1 MASNKK
7 SKLAKQQA
15 ATKAR
20 RESKQQGTTG
30 AKATTK
36 VAKPTKAEQRK
47 QSQNTMI
54 KVAAVVFAAILGFSM
69 MLPSCSSIFA
79 GRVPEQAPAEQP
91 QSEEATTDEATQ
103 DATTDEATQD
113 AGEEPAEELTG
124 IALADSHYQPLVD
137 DLKAN
142 LEANPS
148 DLASILNLGNYYM
161 DWGIEAASSARTD
174 EETLYVYGLFDEAIA
189 YFDRY
194 LEIND
199 SKDIRS
205 RRALCM
211 YYSGDTQEGIASLE
225 EFTAEV
231 SDYAPAWI
239 YLGVMYEA
247 SGRGDDALAAYLKAT
262 ETDPDDL
269 YGTRSYAT
277 ERIAALN
284 GTADSGEADASSA
297 APTGQSLQDVLS
309 GASGTGY

>member
-20 RESKQQGTTG
+20 RESKQQGTG
-30 AKATTK
+30 AAKTAPK

-47 QSQNTMI
+47 QSQSTMV
-54 KVAAVVFAAILGFSM
+54 KVAAVIFAAILGFSM

-79 GRVPEQAPAEQP
+79 GRVAEDGPIEQP
-91 QSEEATTDEATQ
+91 QPE
-103 DATTDEATQD
+103 DATTDEATED
-113 AGEEPAEELTG
+113 AETEDATTEEPAEELTG

-137 DLKAN
+137 ELKAN

-161 DWGIEAASSARTD
+161 DWALEASSSAYTD
-174 EETLYVYGLFDEAIA
+174 EETLYVYSLYDEAVA

-199 SKDIRS
+199 SKDVRS

-211 YYSGDTQEGIASLE
+211 YYAGDTQEAIAALE

-231 SDYAPAWI
+231 TDYAPSWL

-247 SGRGDDALAAYLKAT
+247 TGRGDDALAAYLKAT

-269 YGTRSYAT
+269 YGMRSYAT
-277 ERIAALN
+277 ERIAALS
-284 GTADSGEADASSA
+284 GTADSSETDASSA
-297 APTGQSLQDVLS
+297 APSGQSLQDVLS

>member
-20 RESKQQGTTG
+20 RESKQQGTG
-30 AKATTK
+30 AAKTAPK

-47 QSQNTMI
+47 QSQSTMV
-54 KVAAVVFAAILGFSM
+54 KVAAVIFAAILGFSM

-79 GRVPEQAPAEQP
+79 GRVAEDGPIEQP
-91 QSEEATTDEATQ
+91 QPE
-103 DATTDEATQD
+103 DATTDEATED
-113 AGEEPAEELTG
+113 AATEDATTEEPAEELTG

-137 DLKAN
+137 ELKAN

-161 DWGIEAASSARTD
+161 DWALEASSSAYTD
-174 EETLYVYGLFDEAIA
+174 EETLYVSDLYDEAIA

-211 YYSGDTQEGIASLE
+211 YYAGDTQEAIAALE

-231 SDYAPAWI
+231 TDYAPSWL

-247 SGRGDDALAAYLKAT
+247 TGRGDDALAAYLKAT

-269 YGTRSYAT
+269 YGMRSYAT
-277 ERIAALN
+277 ERIAALS